1 VTDLLTQYLMQGDF
15 FGFINAV
22 YLSILGEL
30 WFAIPLMILFVPL
43 YIKTESLEFCAI
55 LWILIGGSLIA
66 ILPAMAATTGTLL
79 LVLGLAVLLYRLAEK
94 VF

>member
-1 VTDLLTQYLMQGDF
+1 MQGDF
-15 FGFINAV
+15 IGFINAV
-22 YLSILGEL
+22 YMSILGEL
-30 WFAIPLMILFVPL
+30 WFAIPLLILFVPL

-55 LWILIGGSLIA
+55 LWILIGGLLIA
-66 ILPAMAATTGTLL
+66 MLPAMAATTGTLL

>member
-1 VTDLLTQYLMQGDF
+1 MSDLLSQYLMQGDF
-15 FGFINAV
+15 IGFINAV
-22 YLSILGEL
+22 YMSILGEL
-30 WFAIPLMILFVPL
+30 WFAIPLLILFVPL

-55 LWILIGGSLIA
+55 LWILIGGLLIA
-66 ILPAMAATTGTLL
+66 MLPAMAATTGTLL

>member
-1 VTDLLTQYLMQGDF
+1 MSDLLSQYLMQGDF
-15 FGFINAV
+15 IGFINAV
-22 YLSILGEL
+22 YTSILGEL
-30 WFAIPLMILFVPL
+30 WFAIPLLILFVPL

-55 LWILIGGSLIA
+55 LWILIGGLLIA
-66 ILPAMAATTGTLL
+66 MLPAMAATTGTLL